1 MAGYG
6 HKIIYIYVRQ
16 KYADKI
22 LSWFNAHLKIRTF
35 KMIVRFL
42 MFLNFSKIYVHMVFC
57 HQNYSDLLWEKIVLV
72 IEKKTEDWDF
82 AKVLKSLEKVVQTVK
97 GQNNFW

>member
-35 KMIVRFL
+35 KMIVSFL
-42 MFLNFSKIYVHMVFC
+42 MFLTFLKIF
-57 HQNYSDLLWEKIVLV
+57 
-72 IEKKTEDWDF
+72 
-82 AKVLKSLEKVVQTVK
+82 
-97 GQNNFW
+97 